1 MRKTLTLILVLCAL
15 PLAAQPL
22 RLPRPSPNATLTQTV
37 GVTDIVIKYSRPGVK
52 GRQIWGGLVPYDA
65 IWRTGANEATTIN
78 FSDDVL
84 INGQKLPKGTYA
96 FFTIPGKDSWS
107 LVFNSQAEQWGAFTL
122 GVSDATP
129 IEMANV
135 FATLAAEGNYC
146 EPLPVRAILNPD
158 GSKTKYRGKLV
169 AGPRCHRVVS
179 QDVARAATDAARCV
193 TGYGSAKGS
202 CDGWSTSPMVYA
214 TLHRP
219 VAGKSG
225 TTDNNRTAWFCGF
238 TPQLAGAAFVADPD
252 DPNDYVGS
260 GRSTISKYTF
270 AETLRDALKGQ
281 PKLKFTPPSK
291 QIAWHGDRDG
301 TDDADTGN

>member
-107 LVFNSQAEQWGAFTL
+107 LVFNSQAEQWGAFTHDKTKDVL
-122 GVSDATP
+122 TVMAKPEAAPFREWMDFEIP
-129 IEMANV
+129 EMTTDTAKIV
-135 FATLAAEGNYC
+135 LRWEKIAVPFTVDTQSVEKTLAAAKRSIAGVENQRWSV
-146 EPLPVRAILNPD
+146 PLSAADFAFQN
-158 GSKTKYRGKLV
+158 GKM
-169 AGPRCHRVVS
+169 
-179 QDVARAATDAARCV
+179 DEARTWLDQA
-193 TGYGSAKGS
+193 
-202 CDGWSTSPMVYA
+202 
-214 TLHRP
+214 L
-219 VAGKSG
+219 
-225 TTDNNRTAWFCGF
+225 
-238 TPQLAGAAFVADPD
+238 
-252 DPNDYVGS
+252 
-260 GRSTISKYTF
+260 
-270 AETLRDALKGQ
+270 ALKENTRTLW
-281 PKLKFTPPSK
+281 LKARMQQK
-291 QIAWHGDRDG
+291 AGQIAEAKATAAAAIAKATEPEKDLAAEIKRQS
-301 TDDADTGN
+301 DAWGK